1 MLTQKYPID
10 MVPGGVPLTLHVTQY
25 DAGMTEFVFVPFA
38 SSGAIDLSVVTT
50 ARIEATKPDRLA
62 VVNNCTYANGE
73 ATYLLQ
79 KQLTAKEGAV
89 WSKLVL
95 LDANSNVI
103 ASKAIVWEVDRPGVT
118 DDATVSESDVPLLRE
133 AIEASAESVSSSE
146 DSEAWSVGKRNGI
159 DVGPDDPAY
168 HNNAK
173 YYAEHASA
181 AGVTSVNGKTGIVTI
196 DAEDVGALP
205 DTTPH
210 VSSFNGATG
219 AVTYAAPVDSVNGQT
234 GAVALDASDVGA
246 LPDTTPH
253 VSSFN
258 GATGAVTYAAP
269 VDSVNGQTGA
279 VALDASDVGALP
291 DTTPHVSSF
300 NGETGDVSYTP
311 PVNSVN
317 GKTGAVT
324 VLEDGDLTVTL
335 LNVSSSSRIY
345 SCSGITENHKLR
357 VEGFAYL
364 SNPAAVTSELTL
376 VTSANTI
383 EVRGTL
389 SGTTNIIATFTEHRT
404 DVTATAAS

>member
-1 MLTQKYPID
+1 MLTQRYSID

-25 DAGMTEFVFVPFA
+25 DARMTEFVFVPFA

-79 KQLTAKEGAV
+79 EQLTAKEGTV

-146 DSEAWSVGKRNGI
+146 ESEAWAVGKRNGV

-168 HNNAK
+168 HNNAR

-196 DAEDVGALP
+196 DA
-205 DTTPH
+205 
-210 VSSFNGATG
+210 
-219 AVTYAAPVDSVNGQT
+219 
-234 GAVALDASDVGA
+234 
-246 LPDTTPH
+246 
-253 VSSFN
+253 
-258 GATGAVTYAAP
+258 
-269 VDSVNGQTGA
+269 
-279 VALDASDVGALP
+279 SDVGALP

-300 NGETGDVSYTP
+300 NGETGAITYAAPVDSVNGQTGAVELDASDVGALPVNTDYVSSFNGETGDVSYTP
-311 PVNSVN
+311 PVESVN

>member
-1 MLTQKYPID
+1 MLTQRYSID

-79 KQLTAKEGAV
+79 EQLTAKEGAV

-146 DSEAWSVGKRNGI
+146 ESEAWAVGKRNGV

-173 YYAEHASA
+173 YYAGQSS
-181 AGVTSVNGKTGIVTI
+181 GVKSVNGKTGAVVLT
-196 DAEDVGALP
+196 AADVDALP
-205 DTTPH
+205 DNTAIPTKTSDLTNDSGFITSADVPTK
-210 VSSFNGATG
+210 VSELTNDSGYVTAAT
-219 AVTYAAPVDSVNGQT
+219 APVRSVNGQT
-234 GAVALDASDVGA
+234 GEVTVDPGV
-246 LPDTTPH
+246 T
-253 VSSFN
+253 SFN
-258 GATGAVTYAAP
+258 GSTGAVTYTAP
-269 VDSVNGQTGA
+269 VT
-279 VALDASDVGALP
+279 
-291 DTTPHVSSF
+291 
-300 NGETGDVSYTP
+300 
-311 PVNSVN
+311 SVN

-345 SCSGITENHKLR
+345 SCSGITANHKLS

-364 SNPAAVTSELTL
+364 SNQAAAPGELTL

-383 EVRGTL
+383 TVQGTL
-389 SGTTNIIATFTEHRT
+389 TGTTNIIATFTEHRT
-404 DVTATAAS
+404 DVTATAVS